1 MKKEELM
8 NLVKYHVENNNEA
21 FRTEVIKIATE
32 FDAQGDEQLAKY
44 LMNLIS
50 DTNFFVPQ
58 IMNDHYQYLSEVS
71 YPQHPLYLPDLIKD
85 DILGIKRA
93 IENNSGLSKFLF
105 YGAPGTGKTESAYQ
119 IARLLKRK
127 LLTVDFTML
136 IDSRLGQTAKNVSAL
151 FDEVERLPYD
161 HVVVLFDEIDAL
173 ILDRVHANDLREMGR
188 VTSTFLKKLDQ
199 LNSHYMII
207 ATTNLFTYLDKA
219 LTRRFDVHVNF
230 DRYSQEDLIEIG
242 DLFLKYYVKKIDGVK
257 LNTRT
262 FHKIM
267 SLNKERVYPGDLK
280 RIIKTAVAFSDGD
293 HPYDYLRRIYLELSG
308 VSQVDDLKQLS
319 EDGFTV
325 REIELLTQIPK
336 SSVARKLKEVVNE

>member
-58 IMNDHYQYLSEVS
+58 MMTDRYQYLSEVS
-71 YPQHPLYLPDLIKD
+71 NQRHPLYLPDLIKD
-85 DILGIKRA
+85 DILGITRA

-119 IARLLKRK
+119 IARLLNRK
-127 LLTVDFTML
+127 LLSVDFTML
-136 IDSRLGQTAKNVSAL
+136 IDSRLGETAKNVYAL
-151 FDEVERLPYD
+151 FDELERLPYD
-161 HVVVLFDEIDAL
+161 QVVILFDEIDAL
-173 ILDRVHANDLREMGR
+173 VLDRVNENDLREMGR
-188 VTSTFLKKLDQ
+188 VTSAFLKKIEN
-199 LNSHYMII
+199 LNSHYIII
-207 ATTNLFTYLDKA
+207 ATTNLFDHLDKA

-230 DRYSQEDLIEIG
+230 DRYSHEDLVEIG
-242 DLFLKYYVKKIDGVK
+242 DLFLKYYVKQVDGVK

-267 SLNKERVYPGDLK
+267 DIVNRQVYPGDLQ

-293 HPYDYLRRIYLELSG
+293 HPYDYLRRIYFELSG

-325 REIELLTQIPK
+325 REIELLTNIPK